1 MKRFKVE
8 VPGAGW
14 IWVYSEEDV
23 KQSLDTFRNLILND
37 NVVSKNYIE
46 IQHFQNKLNDLLSE
60 VSAP

>member
-23 KQSLDTFRNLILND
+23 KQSLDTLNFY
-37 NVVSKNYIE
+37 NE
-46 IQHFQNKLNDLLSE
+46 IANDIMGYYSR
-60 VSAP
+60 